1 MGFDRNPMGS
11 ERFQSDPMVGWDG
24 STGEANQKSYSY
36 LDQMSYESIFN
47 DQSSDESIFNDQ
59 SSDEQILMMK
69 HRIPIAPPT
78 GIWRNW
84 QKVCLK
90 VTVFCGRT
98 HGIGATWRHYSGR
111 KLS

>member
-47 DQSSDESIFNDQ
+47 DQSP
-59 SSDEQILMMK
+59 DEQILMHGETLTHEDYIENVLPQAVAEDRRLLGDDFINQLDNATSHKNGYM
-69 HRIPIAPPT
+69 IAW
-78 GIWRNW
+78 IE
-84 QKVCLK
+84 KI
-90 VTVFCGRT
+90 F
-98 HGIGATWRHYSGR
+98 S
-111 KLS
+111 

>member
-1 MGFDRNPMGS
+1 MP
-11 ERFQSDPMVGWDG
+11 
-24 STGEANQKSYSY
+24 
-36 LDQMSYESIFN
+36 
-47 DQSSDESIFNDQ
+47 DESIFNNQ
-59 SSDEQILMMK
+59 SSDEPIFNDRFSDQRIVMMK
-69 HRIPIAPPT
+69 HRIPIAPLT

-98 HGIGATWRHYSGR
+98 HGVGATWKHYCGR

>member
-1 MGFDRNPMGS
+1 
-11 ERFQSDPMVGWDG
+11 
-24 STGEANQKSYSY
+24 
-36 LDQMSYESIFN
+36 SIFRSTN
-47 DQSSDESIFNDQ
+47 TNDQ

-69 HRIPIAPPT
+69 HRIPIASPT

-84 QKVCLK
+84 QNVCLK

-98 HGIGATWRHYSGR
+98 HDIGATWKHYSGR